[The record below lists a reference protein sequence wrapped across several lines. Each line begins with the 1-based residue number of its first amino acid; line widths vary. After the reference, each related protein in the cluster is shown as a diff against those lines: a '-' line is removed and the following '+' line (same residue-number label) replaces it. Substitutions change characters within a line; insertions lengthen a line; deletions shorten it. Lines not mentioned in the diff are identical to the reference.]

1 MLAARSSNTW
11 KSPKVFPRVTF
22 TLYMLECSLAMTQ
35 FLPCPRIKIIQ
46 RNGFLP
52 VTLGSPLLLWRWP
65 QEKEIF
71 NSNSGSFPL
80 TLEKYGMYL
89 LIGVQELG
97 IRLLTCLAP
106 FGKMRAFGICGCRNH
121 SGSSL
126 ICRDDFPAISVVLG
140 KGGAS

>member
-1 MLAARSSNTW
+1 MLAARSLNTW

-22 TLYMLECSLAMTQ
+22 TLYMLECPLAMTQ

-46 RNGFLP
+46 RNDFLP

-71 NSNSGSFPL
+71 NSGCPL

-89 LIGVQELG
+89 LFGVQELG
-97 IRLLTCLAP
+97 IRLLVCLAP
-106 FGKMRAFGICGCRNH
+106 FGKMRGFGICGRRNH
-121 SGSSL
+121 SRSSL
-126 ICRDDFPAISVVLG
+126 ICRGDFPAVNVVLG